1 MTEMP
6 GNGPGNGK
14 DDEFRGKWPLPA
26 GALPARDPETPET
39 SPEEAPD
46 PSFPASDPPSTT
58 PPETAREAAPDPG

>member
-14 DDEFRGKWPLPA
+14 DDEFRGKWPLPD
-26 GALPARDPETPET
+26 GALPARDPE